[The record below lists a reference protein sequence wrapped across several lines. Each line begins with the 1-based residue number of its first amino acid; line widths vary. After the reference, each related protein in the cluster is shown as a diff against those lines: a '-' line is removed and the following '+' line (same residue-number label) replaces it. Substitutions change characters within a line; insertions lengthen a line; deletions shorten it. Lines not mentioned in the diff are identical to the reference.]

1 MDLGKRKHP
10 APWLLAVLLSQPLIA
25 GPADAGEYFE
35 KKIRPLL
42 ARHCYACHSSS
53 SQPVMGGLILDQ
65 EESFRKGGSRGS
77 PVVAGDPESSL
88 LIRAVTHRDE
98 KLRMPLAGRLPDEEI
113 ALLTDW
119 VRMGAP
125 WGVAADP
132 DPTTSGTE
140 SFWAFEPPVEP
151 TRPTVRRADWVR
163 SPIDRFILAR
173 LEAEGLEPAPAADR
187 RTLIRRATFD
197 LTGLPPTIE
206 EIRDFLQDRSP
217 GAYSRLIERLLASP
231 RYGERWGRHWLDV
244 ARYAD
249 SNGLDENMAY
259 TTAFRYRDYVV
270 QAFNRDKPYDLF
282 VREQLAG
289 DLLPDSGDLET
300 TLEHW
305 TATGFLSLGPKMLA
319 EDDPVKMRM
328 DIIDEQLDTSFR
340 AFLGLTMGC
349 ARCHDHKFDP
359 ISIRDYYSLAG
370 IFRSSKTMEHHTVVA
385 EWHEHVLAPADD
397 RLRLQQQRE
406 KIEAKTKAIEAITKR
421 ENRKLA
427 QEGRTRVG
435 AYLLAAQELAG
446 YEKIRLRSV
455 FEGRNPEPES
465 LTVREAGSWDRG
477 NVERQLKK
485 GKTNVP
491 DAGSS
496 DAPPDAYFAE
506 YDVQV
511 PAAGPYQLEFL
522 EAETG
527 AGTADIHLNG
537 TLVKRGIEAIEN
549 RTASPDAGGWLVAGI
564 FDLNA
569 GHNTLR
575 LEHQNRYPYFEKLL
589 FAPNPL
595 PDGAPIPRTLIQVAH
610 RDDLNPVFLQ
620 QWIDRLRRSHGA
632 PYSVLYAWHALAQE
646 KSWEGW
652 QSPAARL
659 FEDLEAAG
667 LTELAGH
674 YQEQFRRAEEAWQA
688 LVGER
693 EIVGRKFSTVRTDDE
708 TEETKLED
716 PALEAMRAILYEKW
730 GPFRPPQETTEYFP
744 EAARRDLEA
753 LEEGRTKLEEGLP
766 ELPSAMGVT
775 EGKQI
780 DDLAIHLR
788 GSHWDLGEK
797 VPRGFPGLGRKSAE
811 QLRDPALSGR
821 LELADWMTRE
831 DNPLASRVMVN
842 RIWRWHMGRGLV
854 ASTDNFGR
862 LGDTPTHSDLLD
874 WLAIRFVE
882 GNWSLKRMHRLIM
895 LSATY
900 RMSSRYSPEGS
911 GKDPENR
918 LLWRMNRRRLE
929 AEALRDSILAVS
941 ANLDLEPGGSL
952 LGQNGRSYI
961 RPGIRYDW
969 NRRSVYLPVVRSS
982 MYDFLRAFDF
992 ADPSVTDGDRGAS
1005 VVAPQA
1011 LFIMN
1016 DTLVLQ
1022 NSRRMASQLL
1032 AREDL
1037 DETGRIRV
1045 AYERAL
1051 GRLPDEKES
1060 RQALEFVARMD
1071 ASWGERVEEPGERR
1085 LRSWQGFCQ
1094 ALMASSEFVY
1104 LN

>member
-1 MDLGKRKHP
+1 MDLGNGRRP

-25 GPADAGEYFE
+25 GPANDGDYFE

-42 ARHCYACHSSS
+42 ARHCYACHSSA

-65 EESFRKGGSRGS
+65 EESFRKGGTRGS

-113 ALLTDW
+113 ALLTNW

-125 WGVAADP
+125 WGVTADP
-132 DPTTSGTE
+132 DRAASEKEG
-140 SFWAFEPPVEP
+140 FWAFDPPLEPSLPQ
-151 TRPTVRRADWVR
+151 VRRAGWVR

-173 LEAEGLEPAPAADR
+173 LEAEGLEPAPATDR
-187 RTLIRRATFD
+187 RTLIRRASFD

-217 GAYSRLIERLLASP
+217 GAYARLIERLLASP

-249 SNGLDENMAY
+249 SNGLDENMAH

-270 QAFNRDKPYDLF
+270 QALNRDKPYDLF

-300 TLEHW
+300 TLERW

-340 AFLGLTMGC
+340 AFLGLTLGC

-370 IFRSSKTMEHHTVVA
+370 IFRSSKTMEHHKVVA

-397 RLRLQQQRE
+397 RLRLQQHRE
-406 KIEAKTKAIEAITKR
+406 KIEAKTKAIEAVTKR

-427 QEGRTRVG
+427 QEGRSRVG
-435 AYLLAAQELAG
+435 AYLLAAQELTG

-455 FEGRNPEPES
+455 FEGRNPESES

-485 GKTNVP
+485 GKTNIP
-491 DAGSS
+491 EAGSS

-506 YDVQV
+506 FEVRI

-549 RTASPDAGGWLVAGI
+549 RTASPDAGGWMVAGI

-575 LEHQNRYPYFEKLL
+575 LEHKNRYPYFEKLL

-595 PDGAPIPRTLIQVAH
+595 PDGAPIPRTLIQVAL

-620 QWIDRLRRSHGA
+620 QWIDRLRRSRGA
-632 PYSVLYAWHALAQE
+632 PYSVLYAWHALTE
-646 KSWEGW
+646 GRSREGW

-659 FEDLEAAG
+659 FEDLEATG
-667 LTELAGH
+667 ETELASR
-674 YQEQFRRAEEAWQA
+674 YQEQFQRAEEAWKA
-688 LVGER
+688 LVGDR
-693 EIVGRKFSTVRTDDE
+693 EVVGKKFSTVRTDDE
-708 TEETKLED
+708 TEEIKLED

-730 GPFRPPQETTEYFP
+730 GPFRPPEKTTEYFP
-744 EAARRDLEA
+744 EAARREIAALEEEQRK
-753 LEEGRTKLEEGLP
+753 LEEGRP

-775 EGKQI
+775 EGKQV

-788 GSHWDLGEK
+788 GSHWDLGEQ
-797 VPRGFPGLGRKSAE
+797 VPRGFPGLGSKPAE
-811 QLRDPALSGR
+811 KLSDPARSGR
-821 LELADWMTRE
+821 LQLANWMVRE
-831 DNPLASRVMVN
+831 DNPLAARVMVN

-854 ASTDNFGR
+854 VSTDNFGR
-862 LGDTPTHSDLLD
+862 LGEAPSHPELLD
-874 WLAIRFVE
+874 WLALRFVE

-900 RMSSRYSPEGS
+900 RMSTRYSAAGA

-918 LLWRMNRRRLE
+918 LLWRMNRRQLE
-929 AEALRDSILAVS
+929 AEAIRDSILSVS

-952 LGQNGRSYI
+952 LGQSGRGYI
-961 RPGIRYDW
+961 RPGVRYDW
-969 NRRSVYLPVVRSS
+969 NRRSIYLPVVRSS

-1011 LFIMN
+1011 LFLMN
-1016 DTLVLQ
+1016 DSLVLE
-1022 NSRRMASQLL
+1022 NSRRMATQLL

-1037 DETGRIRV
+1037 DETGRVRV

-1051 GRLPDEKES
+1051 GRRPNDEES
-1060 RQALEFVARMD
+1060 RRALEFVAGMD
-1071 ASWGERVEEPGERR
+1071 AGWRDRVEEPDERR

-1094 ALMASSEFVY
+1094 ALMASSEFAY

>member
-1 MDLGKRKHP
+1 MELGNWKFP

-25 GPADAGEYFE
+25 GSADDAEYFE

-42 ARHCYACHSSS
+42 AEHCYACHSST

-65 EESFRKGGSRGS
+65 EEGFRKGGGRGS

-88 LIRAVTHRDE
+88 LIRAVTHQDD

-125 WGVAADP
+125 WGVTADP
-132 DPTTSGTE
+132 DPSASEAEG
-140 SFWAFEPPVEP
+140 FWAFEPPVEP
-151 TRPTVRRADWVR
+151 SWPQIRDSGWVR
-163 SPIDRFILAR
+163 TPIDRFILAR

-217 GAYSRLIERLLASP
+217 GAYDRLIERLLSSP

-270 QAFNRDKPYDLF
+270 QAFNRDKPYDQF

-289 DLLPDSGDLET
+289 DLLPDTGDLET
-300 TLEHW
+300 TLERR

-359 ISIRDYYSLAG
+359 ISIKDYYALAG
-370 IFRSSKTMEHHTVVA
+370 IFRSSKTMVHHDVVA
-385 EWHEHVLAPADD
+385 EWHEYVLAPADD

-406 KIEAKTKAIEAITKR
+406 QIEARTKAVEAVTRR
-421 ENRKLA
+421 ENRKLVE
-427 QEGRTRVG
+427 EGRARAG
-435 AYLLAAQELAG
+435 DYLLAAQELADS
-446 YEKIRLRSV
+446 EKVRLKSV

-465 LTVREAGSWDRG
+465 LTVREAGNWDRG
-477 NVERQLKK
+477 NVERQLDK
-485 GKTNVP
+485 GKTNIP
-491 DAGSS
+491 AAGSS
-496 DAPPDAYFAE
+496 DPPPDAYFAE
-506 YDVQV
+506 YDLQV

-549 RTASPDAGGWLVAGI
+549 RTASPDAGGWMVAGI
-564 FDLNA
+564 FDLKA
-569 GHNTLR
+569 GPNVLR
-575 LEHQNRYPYFEKLL
+575 LEHKNRYPYFEKLL
-589 FAPNPL
+589 LAPNPL
-595 PDGAPIPRTLIQVAH
+595 PKGTPIPRTLIQVAH
-610 RDDLNPVFLQ
+610 RDDLNPVFLK
-620 QWIDRLRRSHGA
+620 QWIDRLRRSRGA
-632 PYSVLYAWHALAQE
+632 PFSVLFAWHAQAQG
-646 KSWEGW
+646 KSREGW
-652 QSPAARL
+652 ASPAARL
-659 FEDLEAAG
+659 FEGHEAAD
-667 LTELAGH
+667 LTELAAQ
-674 YQEQFRRAEEAWQA
+674 YQERFERAEEAWRA
-688 LVGER
+688 LVGDR
-693 EIVGRKFSTVRTDDE
+693 EIARREFSTVRTDDE

-730 GPFRPPQETTEYFP
+730 GPFRPPEKTTEYFP
-744 EAARRDLEA
+744 EAALRELEA
-753 LEEGRTKLEEGLP
+753 LEEERKKLEEGLP
-766 ELPSAMGVT
+766 KLPTAMGVT
-775 EGKQI
+775 EGGQI

-797 VPRGFPGLGRKSAE
+797 VARGFPGLGRKSLE
-811 QLRDPALSGR
+811 QLRDPANSGR
-821 LELADWMTRE
+821 LELADWMTRD
-831 DNPLASRVMVN
+831 DNPLAARVMAN

-854 ASTDNFGR
+854 SSTDNFGR
-862 LGDTPTHSDLLD
+862 LGAAPTHPGLLD

-882 GNWSLKRMHRLIM
+882 GNWSVKQMHRLIM

-900 RMSSRYSPEGS
+900 RMSSRYSPQGS

-929 AEALRDSILAVS
+929 AEAIRDSILAVS
-941 ANLDLEPGGSL
+941 ANLDLELGGSL
-952 LGQNGRSYI
+952 LGQSGRGYI
-961 RPGIRYDW
+961 RPGVRYDW

-992 ADPSVTDGDRGAS
+992 ADPSVTNGDRGAS

-1016 DTLVLQ
+1016 DSVVLE
-1022 NSRRMASQLL
+1022 NSRRMASRLL
-1032 AREDL
+1032 AKEDL
-1037 DETGRIRV
+1037 GETGRVRV
-1045 AYERAL
+1045 AYESAL
-1051 GRLPDEKES
+1051 GRLPDERES

-1071 ASWGERVEEPGERR
+1071 AAWKERVADPGERR